1 MQLRTIEETKTKM
14 TYYDILGVARSADQ
28 AAIRKGYLRASL
40 RCHPDKN
47 PGREEESKAEFVEVG
62 QAYSVLSDVTKRA
75 AYDRELAGG
84 NSGGSRPQTQAQRQT
99 QTQTQT
105 QTKGQSSNDDVG
117 DRPAGDKDFDDFMRM
132 FDETVS
138 GMSEEELNMAMG
150 AAAIVGS
157 VIGSILGARTAG
169 GRGGNALLS
178 SVASTVG
185 SALASRAAGSLVQAV
200 HEDSKQRVLERREL
214 DAAIARGETAAR
226 LPTSRESRDRVVQD
240 AGRAFKRAAGAA
252 VSGTGVGFHGR
263 TRTTDN
269 SDGGVTQNADGRG
282 RFSWAQAAELVL
294 DAVSV
299 CAEMQQSGGGSNAKH
314 RQRNNR

>member
-1 MQLRTIEETKTKM
+1 M

-28 AAIRKGYLRASL
+28 VAIRKGYLRASL

-47 PGREEESKAEFVEVG
+47 PGREEESKAEFVKVG
-62 QAYSVLSDVTKRA
+62 EAYSVLGDVAKRA

-84 NSGGSRPQTQAQRQT
+84 YNNDGSRPLRPQTQAQA
-99 QTQTQT
+99 

-117 DRPAGDKDFDDFMRM
+117 DRVAGDKDFDDFMRM

-157 VIGSILGARTAG
+157 VIGSIIGARTAG
-169 GRGGNALLS
+169 GRGGNALIS

-200 HEDSKQRVLERREL
+200 HEDSKQRVLERRER
-214 DAAIARGETAAR
+214 DAAIARGETEAR

-240 AGRAFKRAAGAA
+240 AGRAFQRAAGAA

-294 DAVSV
+294 EAVSV